1 MPISYGILRGR
12 ASRLLHHSTD
22 DPSPHVEVQVQTPHG
37 PWQLAINVR
46 SDDRTD
52 LLFHIDTDFRHPI
65 LEALLTL
72 PSGLTQPARN
82 DHIRRMDYVRGD
94 LFDSSVMRA
103 VSAKAVGEPNEL
115 DDKSARSCTARCR
128 PMALRCSPAATFGDR
143 AQAGPDLHFLLGRGV
158 NDLHMNQGSP
168 SPHDRD
174 DGVWQDGGLI
184 VRLPRAPL
192 WILLCVPEPVLEHG
206 RRDRQAPQGSLIAS
220 VRSISIPAQSAR
232 SPRQPPAARRDAH
245 AALHEGIAQAMAAA
259 VTPLERAPHRGMIT
273 ACIICA
279 TLLQSLDQTIANV
292 ALPYMQGSFSA
303 SYDEI
308 TWVLTTY
315 ITAAAIMT
323 APVGWLAARFGRKRL
338 FVSLHHRLHH
348 HLDAVR
354 RGADAGADRAVPP
367 AAGHVQR
374 RPGAAVAGRSC
385 STSIRPSGAASRWR
399 CGAWA

>member
-37 PWQLAINVR
+37 PWRLAINVR

-115 DDKSARSCTARCR
+115 DDRISEV
-128 PMALRCSPAATFGDR
+128 MHR
-143 AQAGPDLHFLLGRGV
+143 AMQADGAEVFACGNLWGPEHRRDEYFHFLPGRGV
-158 NDLHMNQGSP
+158 HDLHMNQGSP

-184 VRLPRAPL
+184 VRLPRAPVVAFFFAFQSQS
-192 WILLCVPEPVLEHG
+192 WNTDDVTG
-206 RRDRQAPQGSLIAS
+206 R
-220 VRSISIPAQSAR
+220 
-232 SPRQPPAARRDAH
+232 PRKAA
-245 AALHEGIAQAMAAA
+245 
-259 VTPLERAPHRGMIT
+259 
-273 ACIICA
+273 
-279 TLLQSLDQTIANV
+279 
-292 ALPYMQGSFSA
+292 
-303 SYDEI
+303 
-308 TWVLTTY
+308 
-315 ITAAAIMT
+315 
-323 APVGWLAARFGRKRL
+323 
-338 FVSLHHRLHH
+338 
-348 HLDAVR
+348 
-354 RGADAGADRAVPP
+354 
-367 AAGHVQR
+367 
-374 RPGAAVAGRSC
+374 
-385 STSIRPSGAASRWR
+385 
-399 CGAWA
+399 